1 MSNRFIVFVV
11 FGSRLTRGR
20 LRRAYALTVAAGR
33 HMIRV
38 HRACFSLYWPGFK
51 PTYLR
56 KVRVKWLWDEKPR

>member
-1 MSNRFIVFVV
+1 MSNRFIVFVGLC
-11 FGSRLTRGR
+11 FASPDAGTAA
-20 LRRAYALTVAAGR
+20 LRHSAAAER